1 MPLAAGVEARRGS
14 PYSGVTR
21 VPWPISNLPFL
32 EFATVFGSAKT
43 SKMPTNTPTE
53 PPEETGEAA
62 YDFNFMEWP
71 FYWLARADRSYL
83 SILETALARRD
94 LDIASWR
101 VLMILHARRSAS
113 VSEIAEHSIVKLST
127 MTKIIQRMQAA
138 GLVTNHPSKSDGR
151 ITMVTITPR
160 ARKRAASP
168 GRAARIMERLFED
181 FTEVEQQLLVA
192 LLKKLSDALGRY

>member
-1 MPLAAGVEARRGS
+1 
-14 PYSGVTR
+14 
-21 VPWPISNLPFL
+21 
-32 EFATVFGSAKT
+32 
-43 SKMPTNTPTE
+43 MPTNTPTE

-138 GLVTNHPSKSDGR
+138 GLVTNHPSKRDGR
-151 ITMVTITPR
+151 VTMVTITPQGEE
-160 ARKRAASP
+160 A
-168 GRAARIMERLFED
+168 GRIAWAEATRIMERLFED